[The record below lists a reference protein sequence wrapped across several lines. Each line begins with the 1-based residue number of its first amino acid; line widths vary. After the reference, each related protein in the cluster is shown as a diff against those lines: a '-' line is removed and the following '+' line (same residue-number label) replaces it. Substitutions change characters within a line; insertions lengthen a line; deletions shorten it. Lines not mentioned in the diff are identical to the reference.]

1 MKKRIVFATGNAGKM
16 KEIKMILGDLGMPV
30 VSMKEAGI
38 EADIVEDGTSF
49 AENAQIRISFSMH
62 LEAYVASLIFFPVL
76 KVLIALISPIVPM
89 DIRSSTPTPVLSNF
103 FAM

>member
-49 AENAQIRISFSMH
+49 AEMHRSRQVQSLKNAMISCLQMI
-62 LEAYVASLIFFPVL
+62 LDWRL
-76 KVLIALISPIVPM
+76 
-89 DIRSSTPTPVLSNF
+89 TT
-103 FAM
+103 

>member
-49 AENAQIRISFSMH
+49 AENAQIKAVQSLKNAMISCLQMI
-62 LEAYVASLIFFPVL
+62 LDWRL
-76 KVLIALISPIVPM
+76 
-89 DIRSSTPTPVLSNF
+89 TT
-103 FAM
+103 

>member
-38 EADIVEDGTSF
+38 EADIVEDGTSLQRMHRSRQVQSLK
-49 AENAQIRISFSMH
+49 NAMISCLQMI
-62 LEAYVASLIFFPVL
+62 LDWRL
-76 KVLIALISPIVPM
+76 
-89 DIRSSTPTPVLSNF
+89 TT
-103 FAM
+103 